1 MGIST
6 EGFGESGVV
15 RSLIEDDGRE
25 SDTFIAT
32 CTYTHVNRFPVL
44 DSQAFVHLFE
54 HFNQKHGACKKLK
67 ALDITEARECE
78 CV

>member
-1 MGIST
+1 MGILT

-32 CTYTHVNRFPVL
+32 CTYTHVNRFPAL
-44 DSQAFVHLFE
+44 DSQPFKHLFE
-54 HFNQKHGACKKLK
+54 NSNQKHGACKKLK
-67 ALDITEARECE
+67 ALGITEARECE
-78 CV
+78 SV